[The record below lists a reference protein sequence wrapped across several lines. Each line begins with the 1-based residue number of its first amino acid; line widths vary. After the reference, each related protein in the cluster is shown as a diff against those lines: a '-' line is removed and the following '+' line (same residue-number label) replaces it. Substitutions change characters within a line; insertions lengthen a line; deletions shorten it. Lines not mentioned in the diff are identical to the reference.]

1 MKELITR
8 LGLPNFGEGN
18 TSYTLDSLGG
28 IALIQQA
35 IADGTCVYKTNISGY
50 RTKDFRFY
58 VEELKK
64 LGLKCNF
71 IDSREHYKSSIFSN
85 DEAIVALDSSGLSFT
100 ITLTSLNEALG
111 PKIIKLAKDNSD
123 KPKKQGYVFAIMRQ
137 GNGLGL
143 TRMGYAGSPLE
154 EDNYSEKVMED
165 YRYIIKDLKS
175 SDPSGRI
182 IILDGKP
189 GTGKTYLVRSILN
202 AVEEAMFVIVPPSMV
217 SSLGG
222 PELLP
227 LLVQNR
233 QSYAKTGPTVLIL
246 EDADQC
252 LAPRAADNIATISS
266 LLNLGDGIFGSLLD
280 IRIVA
285 TTNAKS
291 NEMDEAIMR
300 PGRLSRRLEVD
311 ALTYEKANAVYQRL
325 VGKKK
330 LALPTSKGRTLG
342 FNSKEKPA
350 AYTLA
355 DVYKKARDA
364 GWEPKTKPAAVDN
377 DEELDHG
384 EAPAL
389 AG

>member
-1 MKELITR
+1 MKELISQ
-8 LGLPNFGEGN
+8 LALPSFGEGN
-18 TSYTLDSLGG
+18 SSLQLDSVGG
-28 IALIQQA
+28 MALLKKA
-35 IADGTCVYKTNISGY
+35 MADGDCVYKTRTSGY
-50 RTKDFRFY
+50 RSKNFQFY
-58 VEELKK
+58 VNELKK
-64 LGLKCNF
+64 LDLKCHY
-71 IDSREHYKSSIFSN
+71 IDSQENYKFSIFSN
-85 DEAIVALDSSGLSFT
+85 DNTLVALDSSGLSFS
-100 ITLTSLNEALG
+100 ISVTSLDDSIGA
-111 PKIIKLAKDNSD
+111 KICKVAKDNSD

-154 EDNYSEKVMED
+154 EGNYSEKVMED
-165 YRYIIKDLKS
+165 YRYIIKDLKAP
-175 SDPSGRI
+175 DPSGRI

-202 AVEEAMFVIVPPSMV
+202 AVDDAMFVIVPPSMV

-222 PELLP
+222 PDLLP

-233 QSYAKTGPTVLIL
+233 QSYSKTGPTVLIL

-291 NEMDEAIMR
+291 ADMDEAIMR
-300 PGRLSRRLEVD
+300 PGRLSRRLEVGV
-311 ALTYEKANAVYQRL
+311 LSYEEANKVYQRL

-330 LALPTSKGRTLG
+330 NLILPVSKGRTLG
-342 FNSKEKPA
+342 FDSKEKPA

-355 DVYKKARDA
+355 DIYKMARDA
-364 GWEPKTKPAAVDN
+364 GWEPKAKAASVDG
-377 DEELDHG
+377 DEEPQL
-384 EAPAL
+384 L